1 MIYCYMMSE
10 EYIQLSNHTNIIS
23 TCCFVKSLL
32 PLFSAYLVIRPYNL
46 FIIHNGIQEPFEEV
60 YIIHSDFFYVYHE
73 CTVGKKPIKAQ
84 MHIEYTHGIRLCNL
98 VLI

>member
-1 MIYCYMMSE
+1 MMSE

-23 TCCFVKSLL
+23 TLPAVLSNHNFRCFQLILSLGPIIFL
-32 PLFSAYLVIRPYNL
+32 LFTMVYKNL
-46 FIIHNGIQEPFEEV
+46 LKKCLSSILI
-60 YIIHSDFFYVYHE
+60 FYVYHE